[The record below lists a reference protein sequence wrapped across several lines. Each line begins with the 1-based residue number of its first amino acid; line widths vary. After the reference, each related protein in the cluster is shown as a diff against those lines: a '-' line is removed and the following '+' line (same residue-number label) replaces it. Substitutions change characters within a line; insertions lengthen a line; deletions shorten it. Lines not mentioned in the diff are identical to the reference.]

1 MYKIYIKQIMSGKMT
16 ILDVPDKWE
25 DLVRTTFD
33 KMLEDGQITEDEYN
47 KYMNRDDQNVF

>member
-1 MYKIYIKQIMSGKMT
+1 MSGKMT

-47 KYMNRDDQNVF
+47 KYMNGDDQNVF